1 MTVFFSLKLLVGKSG
16 TTNCNLSISI
26 IWPEILIPQHSESK
40 PGHFQIKKKK
50 TVNPAAYNLVPKTS
64 LFYTK
69 QYFFLAL

>member
-50 TVNPAAYNLVPKTS
+50 QLT
-64 LFYTK
+64 
-69 QYFFLAL
+69 QQHII